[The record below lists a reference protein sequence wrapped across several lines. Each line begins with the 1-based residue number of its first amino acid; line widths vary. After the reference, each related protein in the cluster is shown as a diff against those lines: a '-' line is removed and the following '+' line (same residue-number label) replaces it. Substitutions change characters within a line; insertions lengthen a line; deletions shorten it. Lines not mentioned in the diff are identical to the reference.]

1 MISSMSRLMAAL
13 SAAVGTSGAPATTA
27 GCRPALRRP
36 AGAADA
42 VDASAGDGGDGR
54 AASST

>member
-1 MISSMSRLMAAL
+1 MISSMSRLMAAV
-13 SAAVGTSGAPATTA
+13 SAAVGTSGASATAA

-36 AGAADA
+36 VGAADA
-42 VDASAGDGGDGR
+42 ADASSGDGDEGR